1 MPLLIV
7 NMPKL
12 NIKTRIL
19 FFVVVF
25 EVLAYA
31 SIVLFSN
38 FYYRDA
44 LTEIK
49 EQEIAKTFKTSVDT
63 IDHTI
68 TLMEQSV
75 FNLSQHGLSIYLQQ
89 THSSLSK
96 EALAIKFEQLLK
108 RHFDFFTLALGGG
121 VWFEPRKLLRDEEY
135 FGPYVY
141 REQRDLIFSWD
152 LSKPSYD
159 YHNQDWYVLGKKS
172 AKRGKLT
179 EWTHPYID
187 EAGSHAP
194 MMTVDAPIISEQGE
208 FLGLATVDW
217 SLSKLTE
224 FLEEVKIT
232 DNSSPFLIH
241 KASKTIISF
250 PLNPNL
256 AMKSIDNVDWAR
268 IADINSKASILQ
280 VERNIHLE
288 SELHDMY
295 FIETNSGFIFG
306 SFSPHIDINK
316 EIKEISAV
324 TLVGGTVIGFT
335 FIGLM
340 ILVMKYLFK
349 PFDSVLDLIKGSI
362 QHTKNDDIAVR
373 SISYK
378 EQNEFT
384 PIIQELNLVYEQV
397 NIHIDA
403 VNKSN
408 TALQKSRLEVQQL
421 NTNLEEK
428 VKSRTVELNLKTQE
442 ALNAL
447 ANLKAVQK
455 KLVEQEKHAS
465 LGRLVAGIAHEI
477 NTPVGVSITASSYID
492 SEINSLEQKFHTCT
506 LTKDELQKKIIDF
519 KEGCFI
525 LKSNLQRTAEL
536 VASFKQVSVDQS
548 SELMRKIELNS
559 YLDDV
564 IRTLQ
569 PRIKKTTH
577 QVHFEQSEQSVETL
591 CSPGAIA
598 QVITN
603 IVENALV
610 HAFNKNESG
619 EINIVLS
626 DTKTEITILISDNG
640 KGMTENVLDC
650 IFDPFFTTNRENGGS
665 GLGMH
670 LVYNIVTQQLN
681 GTINCS
687 SIVNQGTQFII
698 KFPFV
703 KSDR

>member
-1 MPLLIV
+1 
-7 NMPKL
+7 MPKL

-44 LTEIK
+44 LTKIK
-49 EQEIAKTFKTSVDT
+49 EQEIAKTFRTSVDN

-75 FNLSQHGLSIYLQQ
+75 FNLSQSGLSAHIHQSRDVVNQ
-89 THSSLSK
+89 
-96 EALAIKFEQLLK
+96 EALEIKFEKLLK
-108 RHFDFFTLALGGG
+108 RHFGFFKLALGGG
-121 VWFEPRKLLRDEEY
+121 IWFEPNKLLENVRY

-141 REQRDLIFSWD
+141 RENNELVFSWD
-152 LSKPSYD
+152 LSKPEYD
-159 YHNQDWYVLGKKS
+159 YHNQDWYVLGKKAAS
-172 AKRGKLT
+172 KGRQT

-187 EAGSHAP
+187 EAGSHEP

-217 SLSKLTE
+217 SLTELTE
-224 FLEEVKIT
+224 FLEAVKIT

-241 KASKTIISF
+241 KASKKIISF

-256 AMKSIDNVDWAR
+256 AMKTIDDIDWAR
-268 IADINSKASILQ
+268 AADLNSKISILQ
-280 VERNIHLE
+280 VERNIRLQE
-288 SELHDMY
+288 ALYDMY

-316 EIKEISAV
+316 EIKKISAV
-324 TLVGGTVIGFT
+324 TLIGGTIIGLT

-349 PFDSVLDLIKGSI
+349 PFDSVLALIKGSI
-362 QHTKNDDIAVR
+362 QHTTNDDIAVC
-373 SISYK
+373 SISYR

-397 NIHIDA
+397 NIHIEA

-421 NTNLEEK
+421 NSNLEEK
-428 VKSRTVELNLKTQE
+428 VKSRTDELNLKTQE
-442 ALNAL
+442 AVNAL
-447 ANLKAVQK
+447 ENLKTVQK

-477 NTPVGVSITASSYID
+477 NTPVGVSITASSYIET
-492 SEINSLEQKFHTCT
+492 EINSLEQKLHACT
-506 LTKDELQKKIIDF
+506 LTKNELQKMLVDF

-548 SELMRKIELNS
+548 SELMRKIELNG

-569 PRIKKTTH
+569 PRIKKTCH
-577 QVHFEQSEQSVETL
+577 EVHFEQSRQSIETL

-610 HAFNKNESG
+610 HAFDKNESG

-626 DTKTEITILISDNG
+626 STDTEITILISDDG
-640 KGMTENVLDC
+640 KGMTEEVLGC
-650 IFDPFFTTNRENGGS
+650 VFDPFFTTNRENGGS

-703 KSDR
+703 KNDY